1 MARLLP
7 SLKSVVTQ
15 IIQWVSHHYCLVRS
29 RPPFIPSVT
38 SSSHPCPRASSS
50 SLEED
55 ITALPN
61 SHTASQPACHYLL
74 HTGSYSEASPSTLAL
89 APALNPS
96 GEVISHL
103 AQEASATSHALR
115 QAAIRSGQAGIV
127 SISCSP
133 VRQSRCLL
141 SVVCDS
147 CHSPLIPT
155 MIRHLFSQSK

>member
-38 SSSHPCPRASSS
+38 SSSHPCPWASSS

-89 APALNPS
+89 APALNPLGKSSHTWLRKPQPPAMLS
-96 GEVISHL
+96 GRLRLGLARLALSASHVAL
-103 AQEASATSHALR
+103 SGSHAVYC
-115 QAAIRSGQAGIV
+115 Q
-127 SISCSP
+127 
-133 VRQSRCLL
+133 L
-141 SVVCDS
+141 SVTLVILPS
-147 CHSPLIPT
+147 FPP
-155 MIRHLFSQSK
+155 